1 MGRPDLAPEAGA
13 EVDASVAARRGEAAL
28 DVEPNLPHLHG
39 SLGADPDRNADA
51 VAEGGGSSQR
61 PC

>member
-13 EVDASVAARRGEAAL
+13 DVDASVAARRGEAAL
-28 DVEPNLPHLHG
+28 DVGPDLPQLHG
-39 SLGADPDRNADA
+39 SLGADPNRNADA
-51 VAEGGGSSQR
+51 VADGGCSAQS

>member
-13 EVDASVAARRGEAAL
+13 DVDASVAARRGEAAL
-28 DVEPNLPHLHG
+28 DVDPDIPHLHC
-39 SLGADPDRNADA
+39 SLGAGPDRNGDA
-51 VAEGGGSSQR
+51 VADGGGSSQS

>member
-39 SLGADPDRNADA
+39 SLGADRNADA
-51 VAEGGGSSQR
+51 VAEGGGSSQS

>member
-1 MGRPDLAPEAGA
+1 MGRPDLAPEAG
-13 EVDASVAARRGEAAL
+13 VDP
-28 DVEPNLPHLHG
+28 DVPRLRG

-51 VAEGGGSSQR
+51 VADGSGSSQS

>member
-13 EVDASVAARRGEAAL
+13 EAGACVAACRGEAAL
-28 DVEPNLPHLHG
+28 NVDPGIPHIHG

-51 VAEGGGSSQR
+51 VADGGGSSQS